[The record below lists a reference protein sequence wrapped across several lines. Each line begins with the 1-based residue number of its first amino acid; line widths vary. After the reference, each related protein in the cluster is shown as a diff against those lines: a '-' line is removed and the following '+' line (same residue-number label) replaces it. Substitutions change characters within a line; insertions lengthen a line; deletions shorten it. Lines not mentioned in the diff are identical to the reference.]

1 MHVNIAARC
10 IKLTYM
16 TTRTTKERSFTNI
29 FLRGEVEE
37 EEEEEEEESEHNK
50 MHSYIM
56 LVMYACEYCTLH
68 VNIEYCDYAC
78 EYCN

>member
-16 TTRTTKERSFTNI
+16 MTRTKERSFTNI

-37 EEEEEEEESEHNK
+37 EEEKKKKRENIIK
-50 MHSYIM
+50 
-56 LVMYACEYCTLH
+56 CT
-68 VNIEYCDYAC
+68 AK
-78 EYCN
+78 